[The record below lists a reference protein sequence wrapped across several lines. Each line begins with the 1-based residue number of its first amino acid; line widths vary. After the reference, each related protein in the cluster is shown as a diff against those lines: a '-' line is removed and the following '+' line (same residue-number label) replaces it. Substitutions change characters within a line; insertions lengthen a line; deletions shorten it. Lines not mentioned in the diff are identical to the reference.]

1 LLFLAPIALHKE
13 TQLIATCTH
22 IPIVFEQQSKNQAIE
37 EIWVGLEEEGYGTI
51 LEAQEG

>member
-1 LLFLAPIALHKE
+1 
-13 TQLIATCTH
+13 
-22 IPIVFEQQSKNQAIE
+22 VFEQQARTKIE